1 MVLRKR
7 PGAERMET
15 NENQAGIA
23 EPVTEDT
30 AQHTE
35 SSDDAI
41 NADQLTEMFSDPV
54 ETPTQEET
62 PEEEVL
68 TEQTADLEQLT
79 EAQLEQ
85 LAEQMNSRGAERIA
99 QLIRERK
106 ELESKIE
113 QLSTKEN
120 PLEEAPSAEAN
131 PFAEI
136 DSTEGLREKYTE
148 VNGLIEHFEEIL
160 EDYDDEHRDTVVYQ
174 EDGQDYTKA
183 QVRKMVRAARRAK
196 EQHLPARYEQLQ
208 AKEQVIAT
216 RAQYETAAGEQFSW
230 MKEAENPIKQRYEQV
245 LNNPA
250 LKQLRDQMPEIP
262 LVIAHAADS
271 IARSE
276 AQKQKGQPATTA
288 RAPQQQTKQ
297 PLRLKPPASP
307 NGSNAAPAKQV
318 SKPAKELQ
326 ALQSQFEKT
335 GDYRIL
341 TEIFKQNA

>member
-1 MVLRKR
+1 
-7 PGAERMET
+7 MET
-15 NENQAGIA
+15 TENETAVVDAG
-23 EPVTEDT
+23 TEDT
-30 AQHTE
+30 TLHTE
-35 SSDDAI
+35 TSDDVI
-41 NADQLTEMFSDPV
+41 HSDQLAEMFSDPV
-54 ETPTQEET
+54 EEQQEEI
-62 PEEEVL
+62 PAEPS
-68 TEQTADLEQLT
+68 TEQTADLDQLS

-106 ELESKIE
+106 ELENKIA

-120 PLEEAPSAEAN
+120 PLEETPAPETN
-131 PFAEI
+131 PFSEI

-148 VNGLIEHFEEIL
+148 VNGLIEHFEEVL
-160 EDYDDEHRDTVVYQ
+160 EDYEDEHRDTVVYQ
-174 EDGQDYTKA
+174 EDGQDYTKS

-208 AKEQVIAT
+208 QKEQVIAT
-216 RAQYETAAGEQFSW
+216 RAQYETAAGEQFAW
-230 MKEAENPIKQRYEQV
+230 MKDDDSPIRQRYEQV

-250 LKQLRDQMPEIP
+250 LSALKNDMPEIP

-276 AQKQKGQPATTA
+276 AQKQKGESATTA
-288 RAPQQQTKQ
+288 RAPQQQQK

-307 NGSNAAPAKQV
+307 NGSNAAPAKV
-318 SKPAKELQ
+318 ASKPAKELK

-335 GDYRIL
+335 GDYRVL
-341 TEIFKQNA
+341 TEIFKHQV

>member
-1 MVLRKR
+1 M
-7 PGAERMET
+7 
-15 NENQAGIA
+15 
-23 EPVTEDT
+23 
-30 AQHTE
+30 
-35 SSDDAI
+35 
-41 NADQLTEMFSDPV
+41 
-54 ETPTQEET
+54 
-62 PEEEVL
+62 
-68 TEQTADLEQLT
+68 
-79 EAQLEQ
+79 
-85 LAEQMNSRGAERIA
+85 
-99 QLIRERK
+99 
-106 ELESKIE
+106 
-113 QLSTKEN
+113 STKEN

-208 AKEQVIAT
+208 QKEQVIAT

-230 MKEAENPIKQRYEQV
+230 MKDENSPIRQRYEQV

-250 LKQLRDQMPEIP
+250 LTALKNDMPEIP

-288 RAPQQQTKQ
+288 RAPQQQQK